1 MSTPDK
7 PHTGTPAALRKIAST
22 LVQADEPVG
31 PRRQRRPTSSFALP
45 SSMAAT
51 SSTTSTSTPNR
62 PAEPKKPRASTKRST
77 AKAKRQVRNGDAES
91 SDDLT
96 EAEDDDEEEEEEE
109 EDEDEGEGFAQARGT
124 PRTRKRTRT
133 HSSAGVRGSASKAK
147 RNDSLDA
154 GEELWPASLDAVL
167 RVGLGIVPAMGRRS
181 VILESDNQTYGR
193 VGLLSEYLR
202 RQTGM
207 IRNRNKLSSHL
218 GIQRRHASKNG
229 DAELLEL
236 IDGRPLEY
244 GLDLYKLDFD
254 EILGPDL
261 HPDTLAAAQEDNRQE
276 KLARTAVLKRRQVI
290 MSSGGGAKSANGG
303 SAKKKRSR
311 KSSNSDDDDDDD
323 DDDDKVSPVKK
334 KRGRPRKQPVSGDT
348 NASPSTVVES
358 PRAPSRGGRNSTA
371 VSSRAQSSRARSK
384 LAQTSARA
392 RGDDDG
398 DDSSDLSSIEGSE
411 PDRHVDAQEED
422 EVKPV
427 RSRPAKRKS
436 VGVQVNDAMQIDRD
450 DAAASTSSGGAAA
463 AKLETTRDVEH
474 ESREDASE
482 RSSWFT
488 GGFKKVLSWF

>member
-1 MSTPDK
+1 MPSAERNYEP
-7 PHTGTPAALRKIAST
+7 PA
-22 LVQADEPVG
+22 V
-31 PRRQRRPTSSFALP
+31 
-45 SSMAAT
+45 
-51 SSTTSTSTPNR
+51 
-62 PAEPKKPRASTKRST
+62 
-77 AKAKRQVRNGDAES
+77 
-91 SDDLT
+91 
-96 EAEDDDEEEEEEE
+96 
-109 EDEDEGEGFAQARGT
+109 
-124 PRTRKRTRT
+124 
-133 HSSAGVRGSASKAK
+133 
-147 RNDSLDA
+147 
-154 GEELWPASLDAVL
+154 
-167 RVGLGIVPAMGRRS
+167 
-181 VILESDNQTYGR
+181 
-193 VGLLSEYLR
+193 
-202 RQTGM
+202 
-207 IRNRNKLSSHL
+207 
-218 GIQRRHASKNG
+218 
-229 DAELLEL
+229 LEL

-323 DDDDKVSPVKK
+323 DDDDKVSPVKKVRKQNRTAKKAKEIEPLESFSPK

-450 DAAASTSSGGAAA
+450 DAVAASTSSGGAAA

-474 ESREDASE
+474 ESQEDASE